1 MIKNISSSKT
11 QLQLRFVLKNK
22 KVKLEVSLKESI

>member
-1 MIKNISSSKT
+1 MIKNRSSSKT

>member
-1 MIKNISSSKT
+1 MIKNISSNKT